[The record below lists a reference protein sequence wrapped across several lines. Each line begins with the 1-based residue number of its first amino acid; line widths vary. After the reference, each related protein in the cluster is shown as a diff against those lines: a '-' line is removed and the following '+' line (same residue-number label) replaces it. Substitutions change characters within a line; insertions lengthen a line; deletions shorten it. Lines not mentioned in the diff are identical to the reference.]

1 MYFLIN
7 LPAENGYKQQ
17 QIKVKITMKTD
28 SLYFVFLKSTLF
40 MKVYAFVD
48 ASVLII
54 STVESITT
62 SYLNYWVLRMLS
74 NLPI

>member
-17 QIKVKITMKTD
+17 QIKVKTTLKTD

-40 MKVYAFVD
+40 YE
-48 ASVLII
+48 SVCLRRFIG
-54 STVESITT
+54 V
-62 SYLNYWVLRMLS
+62 NYFHRGKH
-74 NLPI
+74 